1 MRWNITGYIIGSDD
15 LIELSWDSNNIG
27 EDYEV
32 YLYSGENSYNMK
44 NQLSVL
50 IPSSSLSPSYINGNF
65 IANTYI
71 LVGGCASTGL
81 TNFYIDNDGDGLGS
95 TFEGEYCDGFE
106 PEGLTA
112 NNLDINDQIFCE
124 SNDIDSCD
132 ICDGLNQDEDC
143 NGDCFGTA
151 ALDDCGI
158 CSEGNTSH
166 ESNSDKD
173 CNGDC
178 FGTAALD
185 DCGICNDSNQ
195 SCLDSIFGAGPSKF
209 YAHIQEDAI
218 NLSWEYDEIESLPF
232 ILGFNLY
239 HIDGGWIG
247 QTETLQYT
255 VSNYQEGNFCI
266 TAYDRFNNETE
277 YLCAE
282 ASNQQ
287 QYCWGLSDGPNL
299 ISYPGLPDDN
309 SIDFLI
315 SPIYD
320 KVEGVIAQGKSALKH
335 NGSWIGSLT
344 HMEETRGYWVIID
357 IEDPFGVVDYCIAG
371 YPINQNTVYNLI
383 EGNNL
388 VSFLGPDGSS
398 INEAIPNGLIEYVTS
413 IISQSEATTYY
424 NENFGWVGSLDEFN
438 LQLGYWIHVTHDIEF
453 HWNVENQSFLINKV
467 NKPKNPLDPKVQA
480 Q

>member
-1 MRWNITGYIIGSDD
+1 MRWNITGYIIGSND
-15 LIELSWDSNNIG
+15 LIELSWESNNISD
-27 EDYEV
+27 DYEV

-44 NQLSVL
+44 NQLSVS
-50 IPSSSLSPSYINGNF
+50 IPSSNLSPSYINGNF

-81 TNFYIDNDGDGLGS
+81 TNFFIDNDGDGLGS

-106 PEGLTA
+106 PEGLTS

-124 SNDIDSCD
+124 SNNIDDCG
-132 ICDGLNQDEDC
+132 ICDGFNQDKDC
-143 NGDCFGTA
+143 NGDCFGIA

-158 CSEGNTSH
+158 CSEGNTVH

-178 FGTAALD
+178 FGTATID
-185 DCGICNDSNQ
+185 DCGVCNDSNQ

-209 YAHIQEDAI
+209 YAHIQEDTI
-218 NLSWEYDEIESLPF
+218 NLSWEYDEIDSLPF

-239 HIDGGWIG
+239 HDSDGWIG
-247 QTETLQYT
+247 QTENLQYT
-255 VSNYQEGNFCI
+255 ISNYQEGNFCI

-277 YLCAE
+277 FLCAE

-320 KVEGVIAQGKSALKH
+320 KVEGVIAQGKSALKY

-344 HMEETRGYWVIID
+344 HMEETRGYWIIID
-357 IEDPFGVVDYCIAG
+357 IEDPFGVVDYCITG
-371 YPINQNTVYNLI
+371 YPVNQNTIYNLI

-388 VSFLGPDGSS
+388 VSFLGTDGSS
-398 INEAIPNGLIEYVTS
+398 INEAIPSELIVYVTS
-413 IISQSEATTYY
+413 IISQSEAATYY

-438 LQLGYWIHVTHDIEF
+438 TQLGYWINVTHDIEF